1 MRQGKLDKEMVELGK
16 QRYRNRSDKATTIAA
31 ESNTIPGRMM
41 LNRCT
46 TELTKALAL
55 WLAKA
60 GSKAGRK
67 HRCHQFLSKLP
78 EEKSAVIASKVVIDA
93 LSQERML
100 TSTCIAVGRAIEDE
114 ILLQDLAENDPN
126 FLKDIQKK
134 TFKSVGQKFKRRF
147 AREAAKA
154 VNLVT
159 QRWAKADALSVGL
172 LLVEMLATHTGIIE
186 ILTKLNARGRRYCI
200 VQPSKDI
207 REWIKKCHEYHEG
220 LEPMFLPTIERPVDW
235 TNPWIGGYASFEWKP
250 RPLVKSRSRSY
261 QESLATSLSSDVY
274 DAVNT
279 VQNTAWVV
287 DSECLELV
295 RECWKEGLTIDGLP
309 PSRDEELP
317 TRPVDIDT
325 NQEARRSWR
334 KAAAKIHFLNE
345 SYESQRL
352 LTLKSLFVA
361 DKMAE
366 HRHIFFP
373 HQLDFRGRGYPLPLF
388 LHPQSVSYSKAMLRF
403 ANGKPLDTDDAV
415 KALYIH
421 AANKWGIDKETTT
434 ARVSWV
440 ERVRN
445 DIMDIGRD
453 PWSNRMWL
461 QADEPFHFVM
471 ACRELASLWNEG
483 SKFVST
489 LPIGMD
495 ATTQGLQ
502 IYSMLLRDPVAATAT
517 NVLPSAKPSDPYEAV
532 ARAVIA
538 RLKASNTELDQQ
550 LLRLGI
556 DRTTTKRQTM
566 TLPYGLTLHSCIG
579 YTREWVEDRLRKVDN
594 PFGLETYK
602 PIAYLGKIV
611 WESIGDVVGSA
622 QRGMDFIRGCMAVL
636 IDHDVTPWWVTPIGF
651 PVKMRYENYDTVTVS
666 TRIGAKAKVLSL
678 RQENGR
684 QSKRKAMNGGPANL
698 IHSLDGFGGLLGHTV
713 NMARGRGVSSIGT
726 VHDQILCLGADYK
739 TMSRSVREA
748 TVELFSRD
756 LLAEFHQGVLTQLP
770 GSAIVPEVPRYGSL
784 DITKVLDSEYYFN

>member
-1 MRQGKLDKEMVELGK
+1 MVELGK

-261 QESLATSLSSDVY
+261 QESL
-274 DAVNT
+274 
-279 VQNTAWVV
+279 
-287 DSECLELV
+287 
-295 RECWKEGLTIDGLP
+295 EG
-309 PSRDEELP
+309 
-317 TRPVDIDT
+317 
-325 NQEARRSWR
+325 
-334 KAAAKIHFLNE
+334 
-345 SYESQRL
+345 
-352 LTLKSLFVA
+352 
-361 DKMAE
+361 
-366 HRHIFFP
+366 
-373 HQLDFRGRGYPLPLF
+373 
-388 LHPQSVSYSKAMLRF
+388 
-403 ANGKPLDTDDAV
+403 
-415 KALYIH
+415 
-421 AANKWGIDKETTT
+421 
-434 ARVSWV
+434 
-440 ERVRN
+440 
-445 DIMDIGRD
+445 
-453 PWSNRMWL
+453 
-461 QADEPFHFVM
+461 
-471 ACRELASLWNEG
+471 
-483 SKFVST
+483 
-489 LPIGMD
+489 
-495 ATTQGLQ
+495 
-502 IYSMLLRDPVAATAT
+502 
-517 NVLPSAKPSDPYEAV
+517 
-532 ARAVIA
+532 
-538 RLKASNTELDQQ
+538 
-550 LLRLGI
+550 
-556 DRTTTKRQTM
+556 
-566 TLPYGLTLHSCIG
+566 
-579 YTREWVEDRLRKVDN
+579 
-594 PFGLETYK
+594 
-602 PIAYLGKIV
+602 
-611 WESIGDVVGSA
+611 
-622 QRGMDFIRGCMAVL
+622 
-636 IDHDVTPWWVTPIGF
+636 
-651 PVKMRYENYDTVTVS
+651 
-666 TRIGAKAKVLSL
+666 
-678 RQENGR
+678 
-684 QSKRKAMNGGPANL
+684 
-698 IHSLDGFGGLLGHTV
+698 
-713 NMARGRGVSSIGT
+713 
-726 VHDQILCLGADYK
+726 
-739 TMSRSVREA
+739 
-748 TVELFSRD
+748 
-756 LLAEFHQGVLTQLP
+756 
-770 GSAIVPEVPRYGSL
+770 
-784 DITKVLDSEYYFN
+784 